1 MELLVSF
8 WIIQILISEMTF
20 AGYLGESL
28 TFLFYSLGKVW
39 TFLFLLLVPK
49 GIGWGVSPSPELH
62 YFSTT
67 FSYLLLDFW
76 VFLEFYPSTLAWFK
90 LSFSLMSSQVVGLQ
104 APPRKTIFQSQGII
118 FLNGALSKVF
128 TLAEVK
134 YHHKRTNQQ
143 SNPASFFQ
151 VPFLSLSFEPDLNE
165 NHV

>member
-67 FSYLLLDFW
+67 YSTSVAWFQNFSWIL
-76 VFLEFYPSTLAWFK
+76 STLAWFK
-90 LSFSLMSSQVVGLQ
+90 RSFSLMSSQVVGLQ

-118 FLNGALSKVF
+118 FVNGALSKVF

-134 YHHKRTNQQ
+134 YHHKRTNEQ
-143 SNPASFFQ
+143 SNLASFFQ
-151 VPFLSLSFEPDLNE
+151 VPFLSPGSEPDLNE
-165 NHV
+165 NNV